1 MPISDLLY
9 KCVWGLGCGFPEVR
23 TQLLR
28 SSVIPEPGT
37 AQDTADVR
45 ASELKS
51 PPTAPQLASPVGL
64 ELQPEKPQ
72 GNVPMDPS
80 REGARTC
87 CATPLA
93 GS

>member
-28 SSVIPEPGT
+28 SSVIPEAGT

-51 PPTAPQLASPVGL
+51 RPTAP
-64 ELQPEKPQ
+64 
-72 GNVPMDPS
+72 
-80 REGARTC
+80 
-87 CATPLA
+87 
-93 GS
+93 